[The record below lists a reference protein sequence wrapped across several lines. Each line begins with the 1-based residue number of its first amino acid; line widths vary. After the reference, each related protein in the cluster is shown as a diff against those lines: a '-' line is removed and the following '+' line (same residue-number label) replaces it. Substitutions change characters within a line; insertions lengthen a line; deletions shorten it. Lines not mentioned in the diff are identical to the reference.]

1 MDTKQLRTFV
11 VLAKEKNYIK
21 ASEIL
26 NYAPSTLAKHIHVLE
41 AEFSTTFVHFQNGA
55 ICLTKDGE
63 IFLPYAK
70 EMLKMYDK
78 CEATFKQKHRDN
90 KIIVAGGELMVAFSF
105 GSFMHQYQK
114 EIEFSSIEV
123 NTICCSRVPEWL
135 EKQECD
141 IGYVQM
147 VDLSECGSAKVT
159 PLFQE
164 KLCVMTSPFHPL
176 ANKDK
181 VYLKDFENQ
190 SFTFTY
196 SECCFTEHFRNLLQD
211 ADIALKSE
219 LFLGSVTAV
228 VESCMK
234 EKRLCLVPYVAV
246 DKLKEYGLV
255 AINWIDAFPIYDCI
269 MTSKTV
275 QPQDELYPIVEASRN
290 YCLQL
295 KKDAKTRDIVLL

>member
-1 MDTKQLRTFV
+1 MDTKQLKTFV

-26 NYAPSTLAKHIHVLE
+26 NYAPSTLAKHIHALE
-41 AEFSTTFVHFQNGA
+41 AEFSTTFVHFRNGA

-78 CEATFKQKHRDN
+78 CEATFKQKHRKN

-114 EIEFSSIEV
+114 EIEFASIEV

-135 EKQECD
+135 EQQECD

-164 KLCVMTSPFHPL
+164 KLCVMTSPLHPL
-176 ANKDK
+176 ANKEE
-181 VYLKDFENQ
+181 VYLQNTLE
-190 SFTFTY
+190 
-196 SECCFTEHFRNLLQD
+196 
-211 ADIALKSE
+211 
-219 LFLGSVTAV
+219 
-228 VESCMK
+228 
-234 EKRLCLVPYVAV
+234 
-246 DKLKEYGLV
+246 
-255 AINWIDAFPIYDCI
+255 IYCRMQI
-269 MTSKTV
+269 
-275 QPQDELYPIVEASRN
+275 LH
-290 YCLQL
+290 
-295 KKDAKTRDIVLL
+295 